1 MAAAEAEEGE
11 RQGYLDPDFLR
22 LRAALQSTDNRGTNG
37 LTSALVVP
45 VSGSVEGLLVEA
57 MGRYGFELI

>member
-22 LRAALQSTDNRGTNG
+22 LRAVNGTG
-37 LTSALVVP
+37 VQMALVRQLL
-45 VSGSVEGLLVEA
+45 GRFGGL
-57 MGRYGFELI
+57 